1 MHLRIITG
9 ETTNDEFNEMVSS
22 FKSPM
27 MELEIPGSIIFTLPI
42 TTVNEKINDLSVF
55 ADTWKE
61 IMDNYQSMVDYKL
74 PRPMRYVTDVE
85 ISHGN

>member
-1 MHLRIITG
+1 
-9 ETTNDEFNEMVSS
+9 MVSS
-22 FKSPM
+22 LKSPM

-42 TTVNEKINDLSVF
+42 TTVNEEINDLTVF

-61 IMDNYQSMVDYKL
+61 IMDNFQSMVDYKL

-85 ISHGN
+85 ITHGNMS

>member
-1 MHLRIITG
+1 
-9 ETTNDEFNEMVSS
+9 MVSS

-42 TTVNEKINDLSVF
+42 TTVNEKINDLSIF

>member
-1 MHLRIITG
+1 
-9 ETTNDEFNEMVSS
+9 MVSS
-22 FKSPM
+22 LKSPM

-42 TTVNEKINDLSVF
+42 TTVNEEINDLTVF

-61 IMDNYQSMVDYKL
+61 IMDNFQSMVDYKL
-74 PRPMRYVTDVE
+74 PRPMRYVADVE

>member
-1 MHLRIITG
+1 
-9 ETTNDEFNEMVSS
+9 MVSS

>member
-1 MHLRIITG
+1 
-9 ETTNDEFNEMVSS
+9 MVSS

-42 TTVNEKINDLSVF
+42 TTVNEEINDLTVF

-61 IMDNYQSMVDYKL
+61 IMDNFQSMVDYKL

>member
-1 MHLRIITG
+1 
-9 ETTNDEFNEMVSS
+9 MVSS
-22 FKSPM
+22 LKSPM

-42 TTVNEKINDLSVF
+42 TTVNEEINDLTVF

-61 IMDNYQSMVDYKL
+61 IMDNFQSMVDYKL

>member
-1 MHLRIITG
+1 
-9 ETTNDEFNEMVSS
+9 MVSS
-22 FKSPM
+22 LKSPM

-42 TTVNEKINDLSVF
+42 TTVNEEINDLTVF

>member
-1 MHLRIITG
+1 
-9 ETTNDEFNEMVSS
+9 MVSS
-22 FKSPM
+22 LKSPM

-42 TTVNEKINDLSVF
+42 TTVNEKINDLSIF

>member
-1 MHLRIITG
+1 
-9 ETTNDEFNEMVSS
+9 
-22 FKSPM
+22 

-42 TTVNEKINDLSVF
+42 TTVNEEINDLTVF

-61 IMDNYQSMVDYKL
+61 IMDNFQSMVDYKL

-85 ISHGN
+85 ISHGLWKWP

>member
-1 MHLRIITG
+1 MF
-9 ETTNDEFNEMVSS
+9 NDEFNEMVSS

>member
-1 MHLRIITG
+1 M
-9 ETTNDEFNEMVSS
+9 MSS
-22 FKSPM
+22 YKSPM

-61 IMDNYQSMVDYKL
+61 IMDNYQSMVDYRL

-85 ISHGN
+85 ISHGIIEFVERAIILIF

>member
-1 MHLRIITG
+1 MRIITG

-22 FKSPM
+22 LKSPM